1 MQLPRSWFKITDKAC
16 ARRPSRARTSE
27 GGEGE
32 EEEEEEE
39 ESYLHVQGRIFI
51 APQAL
56 WFNSNF
62 ADTHCVPLESNPFSA
77 PTSSAPT
84 QLVSEEDFRL
94 LSTQVGVLDSCAL
107 VLLPCALPAQA
118 PSLKRGSFYVV
129 HNQPMLCIQH
139 RLQAHYFGL
148 THREY
153 ALLERLNDAS
163 AHSFLLHAAV
173 GLLHSQ
179 SAQQRARVQSELGPS
194 SSTWLEGLRKSLL
207 FPADNEVFH
216 FGALKKRNKN
226 VGLTAKYV
234 WLTLGRLVSVTAE
247 TAGSSGVVKSVSL
260 TGSKSRVVGEKIFE
274 CVLRNGSTLT
284 FTSEDK
290 LERDVWIRNIQ
301 LCALFESSEG
311 TKAPLVGLQTAGEV
325 AKFTGPQVV
334 MGEDLL
340 DALGRGRGELDPNW
354 RQSTLDFERDRV
366 VVNSSEVLP
375 CVMSEIIARMA
386 REIGQITGESGGDAC
401 HHHLG
406 FIWTILLA
414 ANRTQCGGVIY
425 ETLQQMFRST
435 PALQDQ
441 FLISPKSEQV
451 PPLNITL
458 TRAYSELSTAME
470 PLQLLPLPSPRSGRE
485 AEAGSGGS
493 ATTTPPALTK
503 TASDPL
509 PPKRGH
515 RRSSSDPQ
523 FFKKMMPKYP
533 QPVQTA
539 NLVRTSSLSP
549 SMGQP
554 QPPPPPI
561 ALDSPR
567 KSPLSMGRRL
577 PPPPASA
584 SAYFKH
590 QRSFS
595 LQKKHHHPA
604 ELEFQ
609 HFDALP
615 GNSVRASVVAEMDFV
630 VRDCDTNTPVLCVRC
645 VYTREFFLVDGKS
658 LAKDQGQV
666 SVCVL
671 EEEEEEVAGGEEEEV
686 GDKLNLTS
694 LVTEVDENEDC
705 GSVVFLS
712 GEEEEE
718 EDEEKDDDEDDEDE
732 LEEVL

>member
-1 MQLPRSWFKITDKAC
+1 MQLPRSWFKITSKAC
-16 ARRPSRARTSE
+16 VRRPSRAQASE
-27 GGEGE
+27 DDD
-32 EEEEEEE
+32 EEEEE

-62 ADTHCVPLESNPFSA
+62 ADTHCVPLEPSPF
-77 PTSSAPT
+77 PTSTPSPM
-84 QLVSEEDFRL
+84 QLVSDEDFKL
-94 LSTQVGVLDSCAL
+94 LSATVGILDSCAL
-107 VLLPCALPAQA
+107 VLLPSTLPAQA
-118 PSLKRGSFYVV
+118 LTLKRGSFYIVPY
-129 HNQPMLCIQH
+129 QPMLCIQH
-139 RLQAHYFGL
+139 HNQANYFGL

-153 ALLERLNDAS
+153 ALLERLNDSS
-163 AHSFLLHAAV
+163 ANSFLLHAAV
-173 GLLHSQ
+173 GLLHLQ
-179 SAQQRARVQSELGPS
+179 STQQRTQMQSELGPS
-194 SSTWLEGLRKSLL
+194 SSSTSASLEGLRKSLL

-216 FGALKKRNKN
+216 FGVLKKRNKN

-247 TAGSSGVVKSVSL
+247 AGGSSGVVKSVSL
-260 TGSKSRVVGEKIFE
+260 TGSKSRVLGEKIFE
-274 CVLRNGSTLT
+274 CVVRNGSTLT

-301 LCALFESSEG
+301 LCALFESNEG
-311 TKAPLVGLQTAGEV
+311 NKIPLVGLQTAAEV
-325 AKFTGPQVV
+325 TQFIGPQVV
-334 MGEDLL
+334 MVEDLL

-375 CVMSEIIARMA
+375 CVMSEIIAKMA
-386 REIGQITGESGGDAC
+386 REIGQIANESGDASS
-401 HHHLG
+401 HHLK

-435 PALQDQ
+435 PAMQDQ

-451 PPLNITL
+451 LPLNITL
-458 TRAYSELSTAME
+458 GRAYSELSTSME
-470 PLQLLPLPSPRSGRE
+470 PLQLPPLPSPRSGSE
-485 AEAGSGGS
+485 LE
-493 ATTTPPALTK
+493 TTTMVK
-503 TASDPL
+503 SASDSL

-533 QPVQTA
+533 QPVQTT
-539 NLVRTSSLSP
+539 NLTRTSSLSP
-549 SMGQP
+549 SLGQP
-554 QPPPPPI
+554 QQPPV
-561 ALDSPR
+561 ALDSPK
-567 KSPLSMGRRL
+567 KSPLTMGRRL

-590 QRSFS
+590 QRTFS

-615 GNSVRASVVAEMDFV
+615 GNSVRACVVATMDFV
-630 VRDCDTNTPVLCVRC
+630 VRDCDTNEPVLCVQC

-666 SVCVL
+666 SVCLL
-671 EEEEEEVAGGEEEEV
+671 EEEEEVGGEAEEEV
-686 GDKLNLTS
+686 VGEDKLNLTS
-694 LVTEVDENEDC
+694 LVTEVDEEDDC

-718 EDEEKDDDEDDEDE
+718 EEE